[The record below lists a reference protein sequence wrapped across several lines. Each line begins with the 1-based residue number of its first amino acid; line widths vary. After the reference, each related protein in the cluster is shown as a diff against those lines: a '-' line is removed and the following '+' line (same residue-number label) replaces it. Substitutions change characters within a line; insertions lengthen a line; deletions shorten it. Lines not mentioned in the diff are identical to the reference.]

1 MTHNQISWMTGGAQG
16 SGVDSAANIF
26 AKACTYGGLHTY
38 GKREYYSNII
48 GEHSYFQV
56 RVAETTVRSHVDTV
70 DLLVTFD
77 AETVVRHAYE
87 VMAGGAIIF
96 DPTLRDTPITKLD
109 TIEPQIIKPLLEKL
123 RHEELP
129 ATMGGVLKMAERR
142 GVKMFPV
149 TYDEFVNALIQELKV
164 DTSRAKKTLNTLSV
178 AVSLGV
184 LEYDFDMLSRALESQ
199 FKGKAKVIDMNIKAA
214 EKAYNFG
221 RGQYAGQFPWKLH
234 RVDATERRLYLT
246 GFQAIALGKLA
257 GGCTFQTYYP
267 ITPASD
273 ESVYLESHEVFPLR
287 NDNENGRDGY
297 PDNGSIVVVQ
307 TEDEIAAITMAAGAA
322 LAGARAATATSGPGF
337 SLMAEGT
344 GWTGMNEVPV
354 VITLYSRGGPATG
367 LPTRHEQ
374 GDLRFALHAAHGEFP
389 RLVLASGDMEEAFY
403 DAILTFNY
411 AEQYQT
417 PVVHVVDKALANSTQ
432 TVRMFDPDKVRINR
446 GKVLSEAELAVLH
459 NNGGYKRFAFV
470 EDGVSPRALL
480 GSAHGLF
487 WNTGDEHDEIG
498 HITEDPGNRVVMMD
512 KRMRK
517 LETAAREIPL
527 REKFNLF
534 GDKNAPITIVSW
546 GSTKGAIL
554 DAMQVLQDEG
564 INVNF
569 LQARLILPLP
579 ADDIAE
585 ILRRAQI
592 TIGVEMNYSA
602 QFAGI
607 VREQTG
613 IALQHLMVKY
623 NGRPISRDEIVEG
636 VKNIVTKKTT
646 ARKVVLT
653 HGD

>member
-1 MTHNQISWMTGGAQG
+1 MIPNQLAWMTGGAQG

-26 AKACTYGGLHTY
+26 AKACTYGGLHVY

-56 RVAETTVRSHVDTV
+56 RVAETPVHSHVDTV
-70 DLLVTFD
+70 ALLVTFD
-77 AETVVRHAYE
+77 AETVIRHAYE
-87 VMAGGAIIF
+87 VIADGAIIF
-96 DPTLRDTPITKLD
+96 DPALRDTPITKLD
-109 TIEPQIIKPLLEKL
+109 TLEPQVTKPLLEKL
-123 RHEELP
+123 RREELP
-129 ATMGGVLKMAERR
+129 ATMAGVLKMAERR

-149 TYDEFVNALIQELKV
+149 TYDEFVNALNKELHV
-164 DTSRAKKTLNTLSV
+164 EISHAKKTLNTLSV

-184 LEYDFDMLSRALESQ
+184 LEYDFDMLARALESQ
-199 FKGKAKVIDMNIKAA
+199 FKGKAKVIDLNLKAA

-221 RGQYAGQFPWKLH
+221 RSQFAKLFPWKLQKM
-234 RVDATERRLYLT
+234 VTSERRLYLT

-273 ESVYLESHEVFPLR
+273 ESVYLESHEIFPLR
-287 NDNENGRDGY
+287 NGSDQDGHHAES
-297 PDNGSIVVVQ
+297 GSIVVVQ
-307 TEDEIAAITMAAGAA
+307 TEDEIAAITMAVGAA

-344 GWTGMNEVPV
+344 GWAGMNEVPV

-389 RLVLASGDMEEAFY
+389 RLVLASGDMEEAFH

-411 AEQYQT
+411 AEQFQT

-432 TVRMFDPDKVRINR
+432 TVPMFDLDKIRIHR
-446 GKVLSEAELAVLH
+446 GKILSEAELASLH
-459 NNGGYKRFAFV
+459 DGGYKRFEFA

-480 GSAHGLF
+480 GSQHGIF
-487 WNTGDEHDEIG
+487 WNTGDEHDETG
-498 HITEDPGNRVVMMD
+498 HITEDPSNRNLMMD

-527 REKFNLF
+527 QEKFNFF
-534 GDKNAPITIVSW
+534 GDKNAPVTIVSW

-554 DAMQVLQDEG
+554 DAMPVLQEQG
-564 INVNF
+564 IRVNF
-569 LQARLILPLP
+569 LQARLIHPLP
-579 ADDIAE
+579 ADEMAA
-585 ILRRAQI
+585 ILRRAKT
-592 TIGVEMNYSA
+592 TIGVEMNYLA

-607 VREQTG
+607 VREHTG

-636 VKNIVTKKTT
+636 VKNIVKKKTKS
-646 ARKVVLT
+646 RKVVLT

>member
-1 MTHNQISWMTGGAQG
+1 MIHNQLSWMTGGAQG
-16 SGVDSAANIF
+16 SGVDSAATIF
-26 AKACTYGGLHTY
+26 AKACTYGGLHVY

-77 AETVVRHAYE
+77 AETVIRHGHE
-87 VMAGGAIIF
+87 VIRGGAIIF
-96 DPTLRDTPITKLD
+96 DPTLRDTPINKLD
-109 TIEPQIIKPLLEKL
+109 TLEPQITRPLLEKL

-129 ATMGGVLKMAERR
+129 PTMAGVLKMAERH

-149 TYDEFVNALIQELKV
+149 TYDDFVNALSQELKV
-164 DTSRAKKTLNTLSV
+164 EGNRAKKTLNTLSV
-178 AVSLGV
+178 AVSLGI
-184 LEYDFDMLSRALESQ
+184 LEYDFDMLLRALEAQ
-199 FKGKAKVIDMNIKAA
+199 FKGKANVIAMNLGAA

-221 RGQYAGQFPWKLH
+221 RKQFAAEFPWKLRH
-234 RVDATERRLYLT
+234 VNASERRLYLT
-246 GFQAIALGKLA
+246 GYQAIALGKLA

-287 NDNENGRDGY
+287 HGNDRDGHAE
-297 PDNGSIVVVQ
+297 NGSIVVVQ
-307 TEDEIAAITMAAGAA
+307 TEDEIAAITMAVGAA

-337 SLMAEGT
+337 SLMAEGS
-344 GWTGMNEVPV
+344 GWAGMNEVPV

-389 RLVLASGDMEEAFY
+389 RLVLASGDIDEAFY
-403 DAILTFNY
+403 DAIHAFNY

-417 PVVHVVDKALANSTQ
+417 PVVHIVDKALANSTQ
-432 TVRMFDPDKVRINR
+432 TVPIFDLDKARITR
-446 GKVLSEAELAVLH
+446 GKVLSEAELASLRH
-459 NNGGYKRFAFV
+459 DGGYKRFAFV
-470 EDGVSPRALL
+470 EDGVSPRAFL
-480 GSAHGLF
+480 GSLHGVF

-498 HITEDPGNRVVMMD
+498 HITEDPSNRVMMMD

-517 LETAAREIPL
+517 LETAAAEIPR
-527 REKFNLF
+527 REKFNFF
-534 GDKNAPITIVSW
+534 GDPNAPITIVSW

-554 DAMQVLQDEG
+554 DAMKVLQDEG
-564 INVNF
+564 VQANF
-569 LQARLILPLP
+569 LQVRLIHPLP
-579 ADDIAE
+579 ADDIAG
-585 ILRRAQI
+585 ILNRAQT
-592 TIGVEMNYSA
+592 TIGVEMNYAA

-607 VREQTG
+607 VREHTG
-613 IALQHLMVKY
+613 TALRHLLVKY

-646 ARKVVLT
+646 SRKVVLT

>member
-1 MTHNQISWMTGGAQG
+1 MRHNQLAWMTGGAQG

-26 AKACTYGGLHTY
+26 AKACTYGGLHVY

-77 AETVVRHAYE
+77 AETVIRHGHE
-87 VMAGGAIIF
+87 VAPEGAIIF
-96 DPTLRDTPITKLD
+96 DPTQRDTPINKLD
-109 TIEPQIIKPLLEKL
+109 TIEPQVTKPLLEKL

-149 TYDEFVNALIQELKV
+149 AYDDFVNALSKEL
-164 DTSRAKKTLNTLSV
+164 DIESGRAKKTLNTLSV
-178 AVSLGV
+178 AVSLGI
-184 LEYDFDMLSRALESQ
+184 LEYDFDMLGPALEAQ
-199 FKGKAKVIDMNIKAA
+199 FKGKTKVIAMNIKAA

-221 RGQYAGQFPWKLH
+221 RSQFAVQFPGKLH
-234 RVDATERRLYLT
+234 KVKTTERRLYLT

-287 NDNENGRDGY
+287 NGNTNGQTA
-297 PDNGSIVVVQ
+297 NGSIVVVQ
-307 TEDEIAAITMAAGAA
+307 TEDEIAALTMAIGAA
-322 LAGARAATATSGPGF
+322 LAGARATTATSGPGF
-337 SLMAEGT
+337 CLMAEGT
-344 GWTGMNEVPV
+344 GWAGMNEVPV
-354 VITLYSRGGPATG
+354 VITLYTRGGPATG

-389 RLVLASGDMEEAFY
+389 RLVLASGDHEEAFY
-403 DAILTFNY
+403 DAIRAFNY

-417 PVVHVVDKALANSTQ
+417 PVVHLVDKALANSTQ
-432 TVRMFDPDKVRINR
+432 TVTMFDPDKVRIHR
-446 GKVLSEAELAVLH
+446 GKVLSEAELASLH
-459 NNGGYKRFAFV
+459 NGGYKRFAFV
-470 EDGVSPRALL
+470 EDGVSPRAFL
-480 GSAHGLF
+480 GSKHGVF

-498 HITEDPGNRVVMMD
+498 HITEDPTNRVMMMD

-527 REKFNLF
+527 REKFNFF
-534 GDKNAPITIVSW
+534 GDPSAPITIVSW

-554 DAMQVLQDEG
+554 DAMPVLQDEG
-564 INVNF
+564 IEVNF
-569 LQARLILPLP
+569 LQARLIHPLP
-579 ADDIAE
+579 VDEIAE
-585 ILRRAQI
+585 ILRRAK
-592 TIGVEMNYSA
+592 TTVGVEMNYLA
-602 QFAGI
+602 QFAGVI
-607 VREQTG
+607 REHTG
-613 IALQHLMVKY
+613 IALQHLLVKY
-623 NGRPISRDEIVEG
+623 NGRPISRDEVVES
-636 VKNIVTKKTT
+636 VRNIVTEKTT
-646 ARKVVLT
+646 SRKVVLT

>member
-1 MTHNQISWMTGGAQG
+1 MTGGAQG

-26 AKACTYGGLHTY
+26 AKACTYGGLHVY

-56 RVAETTVRSHVDTV
+56 RVAETAVHSHVDTV

-77 AETVVRHAYE
+77 AETVIRHGYE
-87 VMAGGAIIF
+87 VIPGGAIIF
-96 DPTLRDTPITKLD
+96 DPALRDTPINKLD
-109 TIEPQIIKPLLEKL
+109 TLEPQITKPLLEKL
-123 RHEELP
+123 RREELP
-129 ATMGGVLKMAERR
+129 ATMAGVLKMAERR

-149 TYDEFVNALIQELKV
+149 TYDDFVSALSKELGV
-164 DTSRAKKTLNTLSV
+164 ESSRAKKTLNTLSV
-178 AVSLGV
+178 AVSLGI
-184 LEYDFDMLSRALESQ
+184 LEYDFDMLVRALEAQ
-199 FKGKAKVIDMNIKAA
+199 FKGKAKVIAMNIKAA
-214 EKAYNFG
+214 EMAYDFG
-221 RGQYAGQFPWKLH
+221 RKQFAAEFPWKL
-234 RVDATERRLYLT
+234 RKVNVKEQRLYLT

-287 NDNENGRDGY
+287 NGSTGE
-297 PDNGSIVVVQ
+297 NGSIVVVQ
-307 TEDEIAAITMAAGAA
+307 TEDEIAALTMAIGAS

-344 GWTGMNEVPV
+344 GWAGMNEVPV

-389 RLVLASGDMEEAFY
+389 RVVLASGDTEEAFY
-403 DAILTFNY
+403 DAIHAFNY
-411 AEQYQT
+411 AEQFQT
-417 PVVHVVDKALANSTQ
+417 PVVHIVDKALANSTQ
-432 TVRMFDPDKVRINR
+432 TVPLFDLDKVRLKR
-446 GKVLSEAELAVLH
+446 GKVLSEAELAHLH

-470 EDGVSPRALL
+470 EGGVSPRALL
-480 GSAHGLF
+480 GSRHGLF

-498 HITEDPGNRVVMMD
+498 HITEDPSNRVMMMD

-517 LETAAREIPL
+517 LETAAREIPR
-527 REKFNLF
+527 REKFNFF
-534 GDKNAPITIVSW
+534 GEANAPVTIVSW
-546 GSTKGAIL
+546 GSTKGAIVDAL
-554 DAMQVLQDEG
+554 DVLKGEG
-564 INVNF
+564 IHANF

-579 ADDIAE
+579 ADEIADV
-585 ILRRAQI
+585 LRRAQT
-592 TIGVEMNYSA
+592 TIGVEMNYLA
-602 QFAGI
+602 QFAGVI
-607 VREQTG
+607 REHTG
-613 IALQHLMVKY
+613 IALQHLLVKY

-646 ARKVVLT
+646 SRKVVLT

>member
-1 MTHNQISWMTGGAQG
+1 MIHNQLAWMTGGAQG

-26 AKACTYGGLHTY
+26 AKACTYGGLHVY
-38 GKREYYSNII
+38 GRREYYSNII

-56 RVAETTVRSHVDTV
+56 RVAESIVRSHVDTV

-77 AETVVRHAYE
+77 AETVVRHAHE
-87 VMAGGAIIF
+87 VVKDGAILF

-109 TIEPQIIKPLLEKL
+109 TIEPQITTPLLEQL

-129 ATMGGVLKMAERR
+129 ATMAGVLKMAERR

-149 TYDEFVNALIQELKV
+149 PYDEFVNQLVQELSAEAARV
-164 DTSRAKKTLNTLSV
+164 KKTLNTLSV
-178 AVSLGV
+178 AVSLGI
-184 LEYDFDMLSRALESQ
+184 LEYDFDMLERALESQ
-199 FKGKAKVIDMNIKAA
+199 FKGKAKVIGMNIKAA
-214 EKAYNFG
+214 EKAYDFG
-221 RGQYAGQFPWKLH
+221 RSQYAKQFFWKLH
-234 RVDATERRLYLT
+234 KVNTTERRLYLT

-287 NDNENGRDGY
+287 NGNGKDRDGR
-297 PDNGSIVVVQ
+297 PENGSIVVVQ
-307 TEDEIAAITMAAGAA
+307 TEDEIAAITMATGAA
-322 LAGARAATATSGPGF
+322 LAGARTATATSGPGF

-344 GWTGMNEVPV
+344 GWAGMNEVPV

-389 RLVLASGDMEEAFY
+389 RLVLASGDHEEAFY
-403 DAILTFNY
+403 DAIHAFDY
-411 AEQYQT
+411 AERFQT
-417 PVVHVVDKALANSTQ
+417 PVIHLVDKALANSTQ
-432 TVRMFDPDKVRINR
+432 TVQVFDLDRVRLNR
-446 GKVLSEAELAVLH
+446 GKVLSEAELASLQ
-459 NNGGYKRFAFV
+459 NGGYKRFAFV
-470 EDGVSPRALL
+470 EDGVSPRAFL
-480 GSAHGLF
+480 GSKHGLF

-498 HITEDPGNRVVMMD
+498 HITEDPSNRDLMMG

-527 REKFNLF
+527 HEKFNLF
-534 GDKNAPITIVSW
+534 GDRKAPVTIISW

-554 DAMQVLQDEG
+554 DALKVLQNES
-564 INVNF
+564 IQVNF
-569 LQARLILPLP
+569 LQVRLILPLP
-579 ADDIAE
+579 ADDIAG
-585 ILRRAQI
+585 ILGRAQT

-607 VREQTG
+607 VREHTG

-646 ARKVVLT
+646 SRKVVLT